1 VSTLAIVLIVVAVV
15 LAVLIAGGL
24 IATARRREAESR
36 RLRADVEA
44 ADRALAAAHAE
55 DKGWERGRLEA
66 AARAAF
72 AETGQGPIEALHLVQ
87 VVDRPGTEDDEAVFR
102 VFTSRGPQAL
112 RLLRRDGAWVAR

>member
-1 VSTLAIVLIVVAVV
+1 VSALAIVLIV
-15 LAVLIAGGL
+15 LAVLLIALVIGGL
-24 IATARRREAESR
+24 VANARRRTAEEE
-36 RLRADVEA
+36 RLPGDVAA

-55 DKGWERGRLEA
+55 DKGWARGNLEA

-102 VFTSRGPQAL
+102 VVTAGGEQAL

>member
-1 VSTLAIVLIVVAVV
+1 VSTLAIVLVV
-15 LAVLIAGGL
+15 LAVLLIALVVGGL
-24 IATARRREAESR
+24 AANARRRTAEER
-36 RLRADVEA
+36 RLPGDVEA

-55 DKGWERGRLEA
+55 DKGWARGNLEA

-102 VFTSRGPQAL
+102 VVTAGGEQAL